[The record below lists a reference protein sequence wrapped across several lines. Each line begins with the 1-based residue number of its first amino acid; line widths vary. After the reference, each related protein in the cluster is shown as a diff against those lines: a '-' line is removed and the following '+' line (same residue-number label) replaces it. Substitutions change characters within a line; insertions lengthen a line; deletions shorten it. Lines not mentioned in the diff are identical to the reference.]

1 MSEQKKR
8 LYRIFYKKQGDPA
21 TEKSS
26 SYEELSARNFLEAY
40 NKAAGPAKKKRERV
54 VMVAEIG

>member
-21 TEKSS
+21 AEKSS
-26 SYEELSARNFLEAY
+26 SHEEFSARNFLEAY
-40 NKAAGPAKKKRERV
+40 NKAAGHAKKKRERV
-54 VMVAEIG
+54 VMIAEIG